1 MKKVCFYLRTPFSL
15 GGEQRVTTVLAN
27 YLAKAGYSVYFLVY
41 DFNLSVDYEY
51 YKLDKAVET
60 VYIREAYELKNRI
73 LRRIPLEI
81 RKRQKTRKIM
91 KTLSGQKWITMT
103 KRDARLLADYIN
115 RYDFDY
121 VIGIANDHI
130 AHLTIAKPFIK
141 KAKIIGW
148 QHSTF
153 EAYFKMPG
161 NRMYNYHELAQYMF
175 DNVDRYVVQTES
187 DAEKIRSEFNAN
199 CTVINNPNTFE
210 EAVVSTLDNNR
221 FISVGRFVE
230 NKRFM
235 LRLKAFRIFSQE
247 HEEWKLYLVG
257 DGVEKEKYLNYIE
270 REGMR
275 ERVILTGST
284 NETEKY
290 YAESDI
296 YLMTSRWEGWGMTVV
311 EAMQHGLP
319 VISVDLPSIRE
330 IFGDSNC
337 GIILESDSREE
348 MVKYMKR
355 LAENRE
361 KMKTMGR
368 NAVNRV
374 KAFDREIIGKKWEAV
389 L

>member
-1 MKKVCFYLRTPFSL
+1 M
-15 GGEQRVTTVLAN
+15 
-27 YLAKAGYSVYFLVY
+27 
-41 DFNLSVDYEY
+41 
-51 YKLDKAVET
+51 
-60 VYIREAYELKNRI
+60 
-73 LRRIPLEI
+73 
-81 RKRQKTRKIM
+81 
-91 KTLSGQKWITMT
+91 
-103 KRDARLLADYIN
+103 
-115 RYDFDY
+115 
-121 VIGIANDHI
+121 
-130 AHLTIAKPFIK
+130 
-141 KAKIIGW
+141 
-148 QHSTF
+148 
-153 EAYFKMPG
+153 
-161 NRMYNYHELAQYMF
+161 
-175 DNVDRYVVQTES
+175 
-187 DAEKIRSEFNAN
+187 
-199 CTVINNPNTFE
+199 
-210 EAVVSTLDNNR
+210 
-221 FISVGRFVE
+221 
-230 NKRFM
+230 
-235 LRLKAFRIFSQE
+235 
-247 HEEWKLYLVG
+247 
-257 DGVEKEKYLNYIE
+257 EKEKYLNYIE
-270 REGMR
+270 REGMQDS
-275 ERVILTGST
+275 VILTGST